1 MMKNLKNIMKRVI
14 PVVLTVLFFFI
25 GLISFSTIS
34 HMQGNARVINYAGI
48 VRGATQRLVKM
59 EMNGYQNDELIQ
71 YLDGIIQELATGEGT
86 HELIALPDAE
96 YQNLIGEM
104 QYVWGVIK
112 TEIENIRMTGEGRQ
126 LFELSET
133 YFMMADAAVSA
144 AERYSEKRVSSAKW
158 TLVCLSIGFIALV
171 VLFML
176 DSSKRQKARLALE
189 LAENANKAKSEFLS
203 RMSHE
208 IRTPMNGIIG
218 MMAVARLSIDD
229 KDKVIECLGKIE
241 LASSYLLSL
250 LNDVLDMSRIESG
263 KIELENEAFELTEIL
278 ERVQAIFQQKA
289 ENSGVEFCIKKEGL
303 SVHTV
308 IGDNLRISQV
318 IINLISN
325 ALKFTPKG
333 GRVTLE
339 LYQREISEE
348 EVVLEFIVA
357 DTGIG
362 ISKEFQDRLFQP
374 FEQEQTATARQ
385 YGGTGLGLAISYNF
399 VKMMGGDIIVKSRA
413 NEGSQFIVHL
423 TLKRPRQDEEAY
435 QEKKAEAGRL
445 LKYDFS
451 DIRVLVVEDNIINAE
466 IVTVLLENNG
476 AIVENAF
483 NGKEAVDKFTASSEG
498 HFSLILMDIQMPV
511 MNGIEACR
519 AIRELRR
526 SDAES
531 VLIIGLSANAFSE
544 DAENAK
550 KHGMNG
556 YLSKPVDIEKL
567 SGTIQQYLEQTGKVH
582 HGRQNHSRIEED

>member
-1 MMKNLKNIMKRVI
+1 MMKSLKNMIKRVI

-25 GLISFSTIS
+25 GLISFSAIS

-104 QYVWGVIK
+104 QYVWGAIK

-158 TLVCLSIGFIALV
+158 TLVCLSIGFIVLV

-483 NGKEAVDKFTASSEG
+483 NGKEAVDKFAASSEG

-519 AIRELRR
+519 AIRALRR

-582 HGRQNHSRIEED
+582 HGRQNHGRIEED

>member
-1 MMKNLKNIMKRVI
+1 MMKSLKNKIKRVI

-25 GLISFSTIS
+25 GLISFSAIS

-104 QYVWGVIK
+104 QYVWGAIK

-289 ENSGVEFCIKKEGL
+289 ENSGVELCIKKEGL

-435 QEKKAEAGRL
+435 QKKKAEAGRL

-483 NGKEAVDKFTASSEG
+483 NGKEAVDKFAASSEG

-519 AIRELRR
+519 AIRALRR

-550 KHGMNG
+550 KNGMNG